1 MLLSETGSHF
11 LQFLVLLAPN
21 FVRGLSKS
29 GILNKERESERAR
42 VEREELKEWER
53 ERERERAESN
63 FLRNILARPL
73 FESWRTVRTSLKARC
88 W

>member
-42 VEREELKEWER
+42 VERESGERGIKRVR
-53 ERERERAESN
+53 EREREQKVTFFAIYLRDL
-63 FLRNILARPL
+63 FLRVG
-73 FESWRTVRTSLKARC
+73 ERC
-88 W
+88 VPV